1 MELITDSKRPLKMI
15 SANILNITLIL
26 INNVKETEIRVIFI
40 LS

>member
-1 MELITDSKRPLKMI
+1 MELISDIKWPLKMI

-40 LS
+40 FS